1 MSDTAGGF
9 TGKEAGNCK
18 KMQLDEKCADCST
31 HQLGGMHNSCGEDNN
46 VIKRIKWS
54 VIKFRPRSYEQV
66 ELPESGRK
74 KYSYLRA
81 CEDGIPQ

>member
-1 MSDTAGGF
+1 MLPVGLLERKRATA
-9 TGKEAGNCK
+9 AR
-18 KMQLDEKCADCST
+18 QLDEICANYST
-31 HQLGGMHNSCGEDNN
+31 HQLGGIHNSCGEDNN

-54 VIKFRPRSYEQV
+54 VIKFRPRIYEQV

-81 CEDGIPQ
+81 CADGIS